1 MLHKRSLTPL
11 AGDGNALRA
20 SKVADE
26 NQDKPEMGAS
36 TGNRSLSDRDMKLA
50 RLDYW
55 WQS

>member
-20 SKVADE
+20 YKVADE

-36 TGNRSLSDRDMKLA
+36 TGNRALSDRDMKLA